1 MLDREEQGRIVEPE
15 LAIVASL
22 HYSKEPRLI
31 LGIPIVLFWANGIV
45 DYERLVALS
54 LEAGCLDFTKRYSN
68 CLKKQDA
75 LQKKWN
81 LILNVSYQTFRHKF
95 QKYLGKSIS
104 EVRRML
110 TIRGIYDG
118 KKIEPLEEIPFKEK
132 KNVIITFLE
141 EPVEEIDLE
150 SEIDPIKAL
159 RGCAKG
165 SNLTEKLLES
175 RREDLELEEAK
186 WKRI

>member
-1 MLDREEQGRIVEPE
+1 
-15 LAIVASL
+15 
-22 HYSKEPRLI
+22 
-31 LGIPIVLFWANGIV
+31 
-45 DYERLVALS
+45 
-54 LEAGCLDFTKRYSN
+54 
-68 CLKKQDA
+68 
-75 LQKKWN
+75 
-81 LILNVSYQTFRHKF
+81 
-95 QKYLGKSIS
+95 
-104 EVRRML
+104 ML